1 MLEFEDKGLRAS
13 PRTTRGAQ
21 RQTCL
26 SDDADFERRL
36 VLERK
41 GLVLER
47 HHDAGRR
54 RDRVQACSDEDDDI
68 NTDDGQG
75 MCKRC

>member
-36 VLERK
+36 VLERN

-47 HHDAGRR
+47 HHDAGR
-54 RDRVQACSDEDDDI
+54 
-68 NTDDGQG
+68 
-75 MCKRC
+75 